1 MRELLFA
8 YLATRPEFA
17 KPRSCRARLVGPMR
31 SYLWH
36 HGGAQSG
43 VVTQFWPDAP
53 PRALAL
59 IAERADAARM
69 LADFCARCGRCAWGK
84 DMDVMPEPRDLRV
97 LSPQPDTDPD
107 ADRER

>member
-17 KPRSCRARLVGPMR
+17 RPKSRRTKLVGPMR
-31 SYLWH
+31 AYLWQR
-36 HGGAQSG
+36 GGAQTE

-59 IAERADAARM
+59 IAERTVASTM
-69 LADFCARCGRCAWGK
+69 LADFCARCGRCDWGI
-84 DMDVMPEPRDLRV
+84 MMTPAQLRV
-97 LSPQPDTDPD
+97 TDPAPDTDPD
-107 ADRER
+107 AGHER